1 MRIFIVG
8 AGIAGTSCAIALT
21 KWMQAPPDIT
31 ILEIR
36 SKPQTIGGA
45 IGLTPNAV
53 RALHHLDVLK
63 HIQERQ
69 LGNWVD
75 SIQLFNLY
83 TASSLGAISFTG
95 PDGNGIGDPP
105 FRGLRILRSELLD
118 ALIQTVK
125 ALPNVSIRF
134 GSDITTVTEYAEGV
148 TIGFANGSQV
158 TSDVVVGADGIHS
171 IIRSLH
177 VEPDRKP
184 TYTGIA
190 GISGFSQVPD
200 HVHLRWE
207 DTGLCQSISGS
218 LLCSYFEP
226 SRTKQFLG
234 AVMETEDMKSKEGW
248 FAVGREQEVLKQRI
262 KTAYLG
268 SNVKMPGITKLVEA
282 SQGWSL
288 WPVYMLPPKGKWSTK
303 RTILVGDAA
312 HAVRTYYRNHKQQ
325 PLTCKQMPP
334 QGESAGIALEDSII
348 LGRTLS
354 RLRDSSEESIGTCFA
369 AYERLRRPRVD
380 EAHVQ
385 STWGW
390 STQKDSGWLMFQFRC
405 WLTWI
410 FLPWTAKSR
419 AKHHAEALATKD
431 LGLD

>member
-1 MRIFIVG
+1 MSITIVG

-21 KWMQAPPDIT
+21 KWMQEPPDIT

-63 HIQERQ
+63 HIQEHRF
-69 LGNWVD
+69 GNSVG
-75 SIQLFNLY
+75 SIQLFNVY

-105 FRGLRILRSELLD
+105 FKGLRILRSELLD
-118 ALIQTVK
+118 ALMRTAK
-125 ALPNVSIRF
+125 ALPNVKIQF
-134 GSDITTVTEYAEGV
+134 GIDITTFTEHAEGV
-148 TIGFANGSQV
+148 TIGFTNV
-158 TSDVVVGADGIHS
+158 
-171 IIRSLH
+171 RSLH

-190 GISGFSQVPD
+190 GVSGFSQVPGG
-200 HVHLRWE
+200 VHLSWE
-207 DTGLCQSISGS
+207 DTGLCQSTSGS

-234 AVMETEDMKSKEGW
+234 AVMETEDVKSKEGW
-248 FAVGREQEVLKQRI
+248 YAAGREQEVLKARVE
-262 KTAYLG
+262 KAYLSG
-268 SNVKMPGITKLVEA
+268 DVKMPGVSKLVKA
-282 SQGWSL
+282 SHGWSL
-288 WPVYMLPPKGKWSTK
+288 WPVYTLPPKGTWSTK
-303 RTILVGDAA
+303 RTILIGDAA
-312 HAVRTYYRNHKQQ
+312 HA
-325 PLTCKQMPP
+325 MPP
-334 QGESAGIALEDSII
+334 QGESAGIALEDSIV
-348 LGRTLS
+348 LGRVFS
-354 RLRDSSEESIGTCFA
+354 RLIDSSEEKISSCFA

-380 EAHVQ
+380 EAYAQ

-419 AKHHAEALATKD
+419 AIRHAEDLATKD
-431 LGLD
+431 LGLE